1 LEAGTAPK
9 LTVLAAVNAVPVIV
23 TDVPPPVGPEVGL
36 RLSTVGTAL
45 KVYWSPAFA
54 DETPPLVVTITST
67 VPGDS
72 SGDSAVIEV
81 DEFTTTPVAAPAPNA
96 TEAPVMKPVP
106 VIVTDVLPAVG
117 PEFGTTDVTV

>member
-1 LEAGTAPK
+1 KSSADVLAEVPPVVVTATSTVWPDNTAGDTATSSVDELKVTLEAGTAPK

-67 VPGDS
+67 
-72 SGDSAVIEV
+72 
-81 DEFTTTPVAAPAPNA
+81 
-96 TEAPVMKPVP
+96 
-106 VIVTDVLPAVG
+106 
-117 PEFGTTDVTV
+117 